1 MDPGPRAGSAG
12 LPCAGPAVGLPIG
25 RRSRVPARGR
35 VRWLRS
41 PLSRTMG
48 LVELTESFSW
58 EGRRIAWARAGS
70 GPAVVFCHGTPF
82 SSRVWAP
89 YAEALADRFTVHL
102 WDLPGYGRSSMDPEH
117 RVAADVHAQA
127 FKALLDHWGL
137 DRPQVVAHDLG
148 GLVVAARAPGRGCG
162 VRLAVPGRRGG
173 DPAQRL
179 AVLRVRPGQPGAAPP
194 APGLHPRGDRPCLH
208 RQRHVRRARS
218 RRSRGARGPV
228 DRPRGPARVLPAD
241 RRLRPR
247 APARERATAP
257 GARPAG
263 PGPVG
268 CRGRLDP
275 AGDRAP
281 VRGAGPGR
289 GPDRGAGGRPPDAVR
304 RPVVALATALRAWLD
319 PTA

>member
-1 MDPGPRAGSAG
+1 
-12 LPCAGPAVGLPIG
+12 
-25 RRSRVPARGR
+25 
-35 VRWLRS
+35 
-41 PLSRTMG
+41 MG

-148 GLVVAARAPGRGCG
+148 GLVSLRAHL
-162 VRLAVPGRRGG
+162 VE
-173 DPAQRL
+173 
-179 AVLRVRPGQPGAAPP
+179 GAAYASLFLVDVVAIPP
-194 APGLHPRGDRPCLH
+194 SGSPFFRFVQENPALLPQLPAYIHEAIVRAYVGNATYRGLSPEELDALVASRG
-208 RQRHVRRARS
+208 RRARAS
-218 RRSRGARGPV
+218 PRSTGRSPTTTSSSSTRTSA
-228 DRPRGPARVLPAD
+228 
-241 RRLRPR
+241 
-247 APARERATAP
+247 APASSSSRSGSSGAPRTPGSRWRP
-257 GARPAG
+257 GAGSLRWCRAHLTEVPEAG
-263 PGPVG
+263 H
-268 CRGRLDP
+268 LMQYD
-275 AGDRAP
+275 AP
-281 VRGAGPGR
+281 
-289 GPDRGAGGRPPDAVR
+289 
-304 RPVVALATALRAWLD
+304 VALATALSDWLD